1 MTEQEAREKLYEL
14 AKAEGQEM
22 IFLRGEVSTDGEP
35 RLVYDEVR
43 TVSESYFSPLGKT
56 TLKPGLE
63 WPDGLQN
70 RASGQEKIG
79 QAFLKLSYI
88 QTQLEKE
95 PLTYD
100 TTPGLK
106 AQYEEKLAHAESLKN
121 SPQGSVEE
129 AFYKTYQVWKKAA
142 EATGRLLFGCE
153 ASALHDSLA
162 TAVAEADH
170 YQHPD
175 LPEKMLLE
183 YDPFLVSTDSLSAEQ
198 LAATVAGNMW
208 QRLADGRAS
217 AEDVSTPKLVYS
229 TVTDDLV
236 DDQLD
241 YLSKH
246 NRSDE
251 IYSFLEWRSNL
262 TDGEWE
268 DHPDEAFELLENL
281 YDRLIDSDRMRPAER
296 PDFEALEDAD
306 AINTSMLVALSG
318 RIDTSKTEIQE
329 VVEQWM
335 QDNAYNLSAWEEG
348 TLTDQARAEI
358 DNALYD
364 ATRYSPASAEGDN
377 GLLFVMSDYLKEDGY
392 TPEEV
397 LRLGS
402 WQDGHDGEIAQDIQ
416 QFFSDYYQDTGFKL
430 MRHPYQALSLT
441 VEGEAGNRMLVIPD
455 AHFDAIMKENPDL
468 LQGIRARAIE
478 AGLENEAG
486 LEDTESRIFTYYLDM
501 THELPREVLENR
513 LENQLLDTKY
523 LTTESRDAMLDI
535 VLTVPPENIHKR
547 VENLIKDGYG
557 FESAFR
563 EAMYAKHPIDKTRP
577 EFQALQELTKNAFA
591 DENASNTLEELAPKL
606 VDREPK
612 ARKDALDALSAYTKD
627 NKQIR

>member
-1 MTEQEAREKLYEL
+1 MTEQEALKRLNEL
-14 AKAEGQEM
+14 VKAEGQDE
-22 IFLRGEVSTDGEP
+22 IYKRGEVAADGEP
-35 RLVYDEVR
+35 RLVYDVAK
-43 TVSESYFSPLGKT
+43 SNDWGYFSPLGKT
-56 TLKPGLE
+56 TLQVGIELPAVKHA
-63 WPDGLQN
+63 DAALQE
-70 RASGQEKIG
+70 RIG
-79 QAFLKLSYI
+79 RCYLKLASI
-88 QTQLEKE
+88 QKQLEKE
-95 PLTYD
+95 PLSYD

-106 AQYEEKLAHAESLKN
+106 AEYEAKLARLESLKDA
-121 SPQGSVEE
+121 PDGSVEKV
-129 AFYKTYQVWKKAA
+129 FYQTCQNWMETRENYHSP
-142 EATGRLLFGCE
+142 LFGCE
-153 ASALHDSLA
+153 ASALHEGLA
-162 TAVAEADH
+162 AAVAKADH
-170 YQHPD
+170 YQHPE
-175 LPEKMLLE
+175 LPEKMLAE

-208 QRLADGRAS
+208 QRLADQRAS
-217 AEDVSTPKLVYS
+217 AEAVSTPKLVYS

-251 IYSFLEWRSNL
+251 IYSFLEWRSIL

-306 AINTSMLVALSG
+306 AINTSMLVALSS
-318 RIDTSKTEIQE
+318 RIDTSKDEIQE

-335 QDNAYNLSAWEEG
+335 QDNAYNLSVWEEG
-348 TLTDQARAEI
+348 TLEDQARAEI

-377 GLLFVMSDYLKEDGY
+377 GLLFVMPDYLKEDGY
-392 TPEEV
+392 TPAEV
-397 LRLGS
+397 LRIGS
-402 WQDGHDGEIAQDIQ
+402 WQDGHDGEITQDIQ
-416 QFFSDYYQDTGFKL
+416 QFFSDYFPDTGFTL
-430 MRHPYQALSLT
+430 MRYPYKALSLT

-478 AGLENEAG
+478 AGLE
-486 LEDTESRIFTYYLDM
+486 DTESRIFAYYLDM

-523 LTTESRDAMLDI
+523 LTAESRDAMLDI
-535 VLTVPPENIHKR
+535 VLTVPPEHIHKR
-547 VENLIKDGYG
+547 VENLMKEERYG
-557 FESAFR
+557 FETAFR
-563 EAMYAKHPIDKTRP
+563 EAMYARHSIDRTRP
-577 EFQALQELTKNAFA
+577 AFQALQDLAKNAFT
-591 DENASNTLEELAPKL
+591 DENASNTLKELAPRL
-606 VDREPK
+606 VGRESK
-612 ARKDALDALSAYTKD
+612 ARKEALDTLSAYRKD
-627 NKQIR
+627 NKLIR